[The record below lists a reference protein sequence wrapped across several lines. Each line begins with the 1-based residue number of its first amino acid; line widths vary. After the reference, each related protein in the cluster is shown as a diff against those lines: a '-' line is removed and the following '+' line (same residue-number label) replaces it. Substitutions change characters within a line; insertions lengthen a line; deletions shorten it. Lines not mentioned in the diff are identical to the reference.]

1 MLRPIDIHNA
11 EFKRSFRGY
20 NESEVDQFLS
30 RIVSEYENVIQQN
43 KELKEQIKQLEEELR
58 QYQNKESDIYGL
70 ITLTRE
76 AVSEAKEF
84 ANQQAQTVIDEAN
97 KKAKIIIDEARLKA
111 KQILQENQDEL
122 DRMIRRIQNLK
133 DTELKFKQNM
143 RQLMETIWAML
154 EDVKVMDIRLQ
165 EESAA
170 TKVFEDLAA
179 EVELF
184 TEE

>member
-1 MLRPIDIHNA
+1 
-11 EFKRSFRGY
+11 
-20 NESEVDQFLS
+20 
-30 RIVSEYENVIQQN
+30 
-43 KELKEQIKQLEEELR
+43 
-58 QYQNKESDIYGL
+58 
-70 ITLTRE
+70 
-76 AVSEAKEF
+76 
-84 ANQQAQTVIDEAN
+84 
-97 KKAKIIIDEARLKA
+97 
-111 KQILQENQDEL
+111 
-122 DRMIRRIQNLK
+122 MIRRIQNLK